1 MNTLKIKTAIAA
13 LFLLIVSSASF
24 ASTTTN
30 SSKSPVEKANVI
42 EYAGQFENG
51 RVFNLKYQNT
61 DAKKV
66 RLVLKNQDGDVLF
79 QDTFTE
85 KEINKKIVLGN
96 DSNASS
102 LSFIVKTSK
111 GEYVQRFSIQDNA
124 VSW

>member
-66 RLVLKNQDGDVLF
+66 RLVLRNQDGDVLF

>member
-51 RVFNLKYQNT
+51 RLFKLKYQNT
-61 DAKKV
+61 DGKKV